1 MLTRREFMAGAA
13 AASAPRRPNILFVFA
28 DQLRSFELGCY
39 GNERIR
45 TPNIDRL
52 AREGVRF
59 TNALSTFPVC
69 SPFRAM
75 LMTGLYPMANG
86 MTVNDHRLKPG
97 VPSFARALTSAGYHT
112 GYIGKWHL
120 DGHGRENFTPP
131 ERRLGF
137 DFWMALECTHQ
148 YFKSLYYAG
157 NSDQP
162 RYWEGYDAVDQ
173 TRAACRYIRDR
184 AKQGP
189 FALFMSWGPPHNPYV
204 APDEYMKRFD
214 PAKMQ
219 LRPNVGDRRVFE
231 FLAANTKT
239 KLPPA
244 REKARA
250 NARRQWSDENHIR
263 KAYAGYYAATECLD
277 DMIGELRTTLAE
289 AGVLDDTI
297 FVFTSD
303 HGDML
308 GSHGLA
314 DKTVPFEEAI
324 SIPFII
330 RYPRR
335 IREGRTTDV
344 LLAPIDM
351 MPTILGLAGAP
362 CPRVDGMD
370 LSGAAEGKGVR
381 ERDALLLMQLTP
393 AGNSWVLAGTE
404 PWRGVRT
411 KTHTYVRFADGRPWA
426 LYENQKD
433 PFQTNNLIDRAG
445 SVRLRERLEKRL
457 RELLEEAKDPCDT
470 RAIIDAIL
478 RVQPEHELI
487 RSARAANPGIL

>member
-1 MLTRREFMAGAA
+1 MLTRREFVGAA
-13 AASAPRRPNILFVFA
+13 AAAAGRRRPNILFVFA
-28 DQLRSFELGCY
+28 DQLRSFEVGCY
-39 GNERIR
+39 GAEAPR
-45 TPNIDRL
+45 TPHIDRL
-52 AREGVRF
+52 ASEGVRF
-59 TNALSTFPVC
+59 TNAVSTFPVC

-86 MTVNDHRLKPG
+86 MTVNDHRLNAN
-97 VPSFARALTSAGYHT
+97 VPSVAGALKRAGYQT

-120 DGHGRENFTPP
+120 DGHGRENFTPK

-137 DFWMALECTHQ
+137 DFWMALECTHN
-148 YFKSLYYAG
+148 YFRSLYYAG
-157 NSDQP
+157 DSDQP

-173 TRAACRYIRDR
+173 TRAACQYIREQAR
-184 AKQGP
+184 QGP
-189 FALFMSWGPPHNPYV
+189 FALFMSWGPPHNPYI
-204 APDEYMKRFD
+204 APDEYMRRFD
-214 PAKMQ
+214 PAKMR
-219 LRPNVGDRRVFE
+219 LRPNVGNRGAFE

-239 KLPPA
+239 KLPPE

-263 KAYAGYYAATECLD
+263 KCYAGYYAAIECLD
-277 DMIGELRTTLAE
+277 DMIGELRKTLAGE
-289 AGVLDDTI
+289 GILDDTI

-324 SIPFII
+324 SIPFLI

-335 IREGRTTDV
+335 IRGGRVTDA

-351 MPTILGLAGAP
+351 MPTLLALAGVG

-370 LSGAAEGKGVR
+370 LSGAATGEGGR
-381 ERDALLLMQLTP
+381 ERDALLLMQMTP

-426 LYENQKD
+426 LFDNQKD
-433 PFQTNNLIDRAG
+433 RYQTDNLIDRSSHSA
-445 SVRLRERLEKRL
+445 LRNRMEKRL

-470 RAIIDAIL
+470 RRIIDEIL
-478 RVQPEHELI
+478 RVQPDHALI
-487 RSARAANPGIL
+487 RSARLANPGIL